1 MDQAYSRKSEEG
13 LSIDL
18 KEMIWRLLEQW
29 RAILAFVLIIMILFS
44 GLMYVR
50 ASGSSSDNS
59 GAPAAVQTREQNY
72 DGNDEIK
79 QSAI

>member
-1 MDQAYSRKSEEG
+1 MFVCIKTGDAPVSYNIVFGGKLMDQAYSRKSEEG

-50 ASGSSSDNS
+50 ASGKLI
-59 GAPAAVQTREQNY
+59 G
-72 DGNDEIK
+72 
-79 QSAI
+79 